1 MPRAAVI
8 IPARMGSTRFPGKVL
23 ASLLGKPIIQ
33 HVYEGARRSKH
44 ADAVIVA
51 TDSEKVMNAVESFG
65 GRAVLTR
72 VDHASGTDR
81 IAEAAASL
89 EYDIIV
95 NVQGDEPMIRAEVI
109 DKAIALLADDPGADM
124 GTVAIRMRPGSDVMD
139 PNVVKVA
146 IGSGGYALYFSRWP
160 IPYHRDRWKQPSS
173 ASASDA
179 EVYKHVGIYSYR
191 REVLMML
198 AGLAPTK
205 IEDTEKLEQLRA
217 LEHGVR
223 IKVAIT
229 EHETI
234 GVDTPE
240 DLERVERCL
249 SSSS

>member
-1 MPRAAVI
+1 MPSAAVI

-33 HVYEGARRSKH
+33 HVYEGARKSKL

-51 TDSEKVMNAVESFG
+51 TDSEQVMNLVESFG
-65 GRAVLTR
+65 GTAFMTRA
-72 VDHASGTDR
+72 DHASGTDR
-81 IAEAAASL
+81 IAEVATAL

-95 NVQGDEPMIRAEVI
+95 NVQGDEPMISAEVI
-109 DKAIALLADDPGADM
+109 DQAIALLADDPGADM
-124 GTVAIRMRPGSDVMD
+124 GTIAIRMKPGADVMD
-139 PNVVKVA
+139 PNTVKVA

-160 IPYHRDRWKQPSS
+160 IPYHRDTWKQPTS
-173 ASASDA
+173 ASASGA
-179 EVYKHVGIYSYR
+179 EVHKHVGIYSYR

-205 IEDTEKLEQLRA
+205 LEATEKLEQLRA

-223 IKVAIT
+223 IKVAVT

-240 DLERVERCL
+240 DLERVIKCL